1 MFSTNSTWLPG
12 QRSHSKVI
20 HHDVTERNW
29 LLGAVNQFK
38 LCVCVDVWEPLLGW
52 NRDTGN
58 WQYDAVWTAVS
69 AQTGST
75 SQVVVVS
82 KFLLRALRHRAMFTV
97 YESLFESLDPF
108 LKFCASTCFV
118 LRSSVCV
125 RVSNFFIYCL
135 SWYRLVQIWPMLKFH
150 FFSDL
155 YCTLEVDSFGYF
167 VSKAKTRVFR
177 DTTEPH
183 WNEVIVFLRS
193 VRFFFL

>member
-1 MFSTNSTWLPG
+1 MFSTNFTWLPG
-12 QRSHSKVI
+12 QRSLSKVI

-75 SQVVVVS
+75 SQVWLS
-82 KFLLRALRHRAMFTV
+82 PNFFSEHWDTGPCLLCT
-97 YESLFESLDPF
+97 SLFESLDPF
-108 LKFCASTCFV
+108 FKFCASTCFV
-118 LRSSVCV
+118 LWSSVCV

-135 SWYRLVQIWPMLKFH
+135 S
-150 FFSDL
+150 
-155 YCTLEVDSFGYF
+155 FGVV
-167 VSKAKTRVFR
+167 VSSCSNLANV
-177 DTTEPH
+177 E
-183 WNEVIVFLRS
+183 ISLLLRS
-193 VRFFFL
+193 LLHAWSGFLWLLR